1 MKNMNKNLDSKI
13 GNGNKIFIDYVNF
26 KMKIEKEVRFK

>member
-13 GNGNKIFIDYVNF
+13 GNGNKIFKVLKGNIPP
-26 KMKIEKEVRFK
+26 KKL